1 MSPTVDRN
9 LEGKVALV
17 TGATSGI
24 GRAAAVQLA
33 AQAATV
39 IVHGRDAGRGIA
51 VVKEIE
57 NAGGS
62 ARFVGADLG
71 QPAEALRLAT
81 EVGDVDILVNNA
93 GFAWFGPTEKLSAD
107 NLAQLFAANVQAPYL
122 LVSVLAP
129 PMVVRGHG
137 VIINVA
143 SRAGAVGQPTT
154 AAYGAT
160 KAALASLARSWSAE
174 YGPAGVRVN
183 SISPGPVYT
192 NAAERE
198 LFDAIGETTVLGR
211 AGQVQEVADLIGFL
225 ASPRASYITGTDV
238 AIDGGDEHRNHGPWP
253 ERAFTK
259 PQSGQGLFRCGR
271 SHLRLRAEQP
281 LYASYL
287 QLYGGAKV
295 ELRGLEPPI
304 RPAETCS
311 ELRWMFFDV
320 VTRCI
325 RAPAHM
331 SRRVTRR
338 NSAGPNAERDRC
350 RRIYSPRGR
359 VSECW
364 MSSQRCS

>member
-57 NAGGS
+57 SAGGS

-93 GFAWFGPTEKLSAD
+93 GVAWFGPSEKLDAKTLD
-107 NLAQLFAANVQAPYL
+107 QLFAANVQAPYL

-129 PMVVRGHG
+129 KMVARGDG
-137 VIINVA
+137 VIINLA
-143 SRAGAVGQPTT
+143 SRAGTVGQPNT

-160 KAALASLARSWSAE
+160 KAALVSFARSWAAE

-183 SISPGPVYT
+183 AISPGPVYT

-198 LFDAIGETTVLGR
+198 VFDSLGETTVLGR
-211 AGQVQEVADLIGFL
+211 AGQPQEVAEVIGFL
-225 ASPRASYITGTDV
+225 ASPRASYITGTNV
-238 AIDGGDEHRNHGPWP
+238 AVDGG
-253 ERAFTK
+253 RAGT
-259 PQSGQGLFRCGR
+259 
-271 SHLRLRAEQP
+271 
-281 LYASYL
+281 
-287 QLYGGAKV
+287 
-295 ELRGLEPPI
+295 
-304 RPAETCS
+304 
-311 ELRWMFFDV
+311 
-320 VTRCI
+320 
-325 RAPAHM
+325 
-331 SRRVTRR
+331 
-338 NSAGPNAERDRC
+338 
-350 RRIYSPRGR
+350 
-359 VSECW
+359 
-364 MSSQRCS
+364 